1 MCVCIGSQRL
11 VGVPPPHNT
20 TILWVVQVGKTRAR
34 HMARTMARQKGP
46 KAPPFNCRRN
56 SCGVNRA
63 TVPFSS
69 CRVCV
74 PTGDT
79 PTRFVWLPQQSPEYC
94 AGRTKTISKRCST
107 LSLSLSLTLKNNNRT
122 GAQQQT
128 GRQIQDLGDNC
139 KTRKLIE
146 LCVSSATNFSSGN
159 FQTLLVGSLTF
170 AAGSNAPSPL
180 NSSHRCEQTQMRSC
194 GHTAR
199 CSGRIIVC
207 YDSVCVRA

>member
-107 LSLSLSLTLKNNNRT
+107 LSLSLSLARLLSKTTIEPAHNNK
-122 GAQQQT
+122 Q
-128 GRQIQDLGDNC
+128 GDKS
-139 KTRKLIE
+139 KTW
-146 LCVSSATNFSSGN
+146 AT
-159 FQTLLVGSLTF
+159 T
-170 AAGSNAPSPL
+170 
-180 NSSHRCEQTQMRSC
+180 
-194 GHTAR
+194 
-199 CSGRIIVC
+199 
-207 YDSVCVRA
+207 VRLEN